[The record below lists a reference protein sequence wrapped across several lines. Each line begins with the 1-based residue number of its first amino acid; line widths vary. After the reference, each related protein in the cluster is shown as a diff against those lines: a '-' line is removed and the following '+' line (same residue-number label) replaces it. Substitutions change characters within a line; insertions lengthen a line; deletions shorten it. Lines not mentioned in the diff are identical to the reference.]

1 MVVAPGDR
9 GLVARDPVAGA
20 DVLHEPQLRQ
30 RLERAIDGCGADRT
44 PRFPE
49 PVVDLLGA
57 QAAARRRHGPVDARG
72 HCDGL
77 PRLHRRRRSDAL
89 APLIGAVIGSLVS
102 ISERGLAY
110 FLALY
115 AGFFLSMGATDLL
128 PEAHSHPS
136 WKRVGLTIAGF
147 AITFVIARAV
157 T

>member
-1 MVVAPGDR
+1 V
-9 GLVARDPVAGA
+9 
-20 DVLHEPQLRQ
+20 
-30 RLERAIDGCGADRT
+30 
-44 PRFPE
+44 
-49 PVVDLLGA
+49 
-57 QAAARRRHGPVDARG
+57 
-72 HCDGL
+72 
-77 PRLHRRRRSDAL
+77 

-115 AGFFLSMGATDLL
+115 AGFFLSIGATDLL